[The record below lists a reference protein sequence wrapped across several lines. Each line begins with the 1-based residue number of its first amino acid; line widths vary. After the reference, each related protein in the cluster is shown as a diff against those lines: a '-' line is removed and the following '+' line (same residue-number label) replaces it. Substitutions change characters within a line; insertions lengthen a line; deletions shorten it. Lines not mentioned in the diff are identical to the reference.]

1 MVHISN
7 IYKYLSLTLIGG
19 SILLFA
25 ATVNGQDWGRLMV
38 APEKTNIRA
47 TPSLRAKITGQLKP
61 GERVR
66 ADFLKNGWYAVFDPE
81 AKRRLKRR
89 ARGYVY
95 APRLVAADASEQKR
109 VKKVKAVPARTRAEN
124 GKPSPQK
131 IKTERRPP
139 PEQAVS
145 VPAPR
150 PTASSSAAP
159 GTAQASRQEPAS
171 SSRQENA
178 PLPHPEAGLTIKNIS
193 VKFEPAGHERVSI
206 DFNQDAAPEIFSI
219 EGIEPRIVI
228 DIHNVQAIQPGL
240 TRINA
245 RGRLVR
251 QIRASLDHASRRLRI
266 VVDLAPAMHYE
277 VKPTFFQAEKIY
289 LIDIS
294 DISSD

>member
-228 DIHNVQAIQPGL
+228 DIHNVQFIQPGL

-251 QIRASLDHASRRLRI
+251 QIRASHDHASRQLRI

>member
-1 MVHISN
+1 MAHIFN
-7 IYKYLSLTLIGG
+7 IYKYLILTLICGP
-19 SILLFA
+19 ILLFA

-81 AKRRLKRR
+81 AKKRQKRR

-109 VKKVKAVPARTRAEN
+109 VKKVKAIPARTRAEN
-124 GKPSPQK
+124 GKPSPPK
-131 IKTERRPP
+131 IKTERRTT
-139 PEQAVS
+139 PEQAVT

-150 PTASSSAAP
+150 QTASPAAAP
-159 GTAQASRQEPAS
+159 GMAQASRQEPAS
-171 SSRQENA
+171 SSRQENV
-178 PLPHPEAGLTIKNIS
+178 PSSHPEAGLTIKNIS
-193 VKFEPAGHERVSI
+193 VQFEPAGHERVSI

-219 EGIEPRIVI
+219 EGTEPRIVI
-228 DIHNVQAIQPGL
+228 DIHNVQSIRPGL

-277 VKPTFFQAEKIY
+277 VKPAFFQAEKIY

-294 DISSD
+294 NISSD